1 MIKKLNKIKPKKQ
14 EDPKVMCNKVYALN
28 VKYWD
33 GAKILDN
40 DTIVTELMQAQVEAE
55 VNNMEIMYKSLIRP
69 MNVAWRIKS
78 DRGVVQVGESEV
90 ALTNTEFKGKCHT
103 CGKYGHKQNKCPE
116 RINQKKKKETRSLH
130 ASVITMVKQG
140 IKM

>member
-1 MIKKLNKIKPKKQ
+1 
-14 EDPKVMCNKVYALN
+14 
-28 VKYWD
+28 
-33 GAKILDN
+33 
-40 DTIVTELMQAQVEAE
+40 MQAQVEAE

-90 ALTNTEFKGKCHT
+90 ALMNTEFKGKCHT

-116 RINQKKKKETRSLH
+116 KDKSEEERENKKFMDSKVGPKT
-130 ASVITMVKQG
+130 AMGT
-140 IKM
+140 